1 MALTLQDLV
10 AMPELKL
17 KLHTS
22 GPDAARAVTWVHVS
36 ELVDPTP
43 FLTGGEL
50 LLTTGLAFGPDTIGA
65 DTVRA
70 ADGGPPGYVERLR
83 AAGVVGLGF
92 GTGLSHDEV
101 PDELLTTAGQRGLPV
116 VEVPRQTPFIAISRA
131 VSNAIAADEYAA
143 VTRTFAAQQAL
154 TRAALS
160 PSGPDQVVRLLAQ
173 QVGGWVVLID
183 AAGALLASHPQ
194 AAGVPPE
201 ALAPEI
207 AKLRGHRGAVS
218 SAFPIGEDTVS
229 VQPVGSGQRRRAFL
243 AVGRPGVLSAADR
256 HLVNAAVLL
265 LTIRLE
271 QSNGDDRGMAGLR
284 SAMVRLLL
292 AGDVDLVRP
301 IAAEIG
307 EQLPQE
313 PLALLAVLAGPDRPT
328 AAGLERRVGDPSR
341 AWLAGGVGDSLAVIA
356 GEADPGLPDLL
367 AELAQSR
374 GTSVGVAHSR
384 DYPGLAAAHRQ
395 ALLAAEFGR
404 RTGGVIRFR
413 DISAQGVTGLI
424 DPIAGRAFA
433 DSLLD
438 GLIEHDRT
446 GRGDLLSS
454 LRVWLAHLGQ
464 WDPAAAELGIHR
476 HTLRNRMNTAADIL
490 GRSLDSPG
498 TRSELWLALQII
510 DGAG

>member
-1 MALTLQDLV
+1 MSLTLGDLV

-17 KLHTS
+17 KLRTS
-22 GPDAARAVTWVHVS
+22 GPDVDRVITWVHVS

-50 LLTTGLAFGPDTIGA
+50 LLTTGLAFHPGTN
-65 DTVRA
+65 RA
-70 ADGGPPGYVERLR
+70 AGDGPPGYVERLR
-83 AAGVVGLGF
+83 TAGVVGLGF
-92 GTGLSHDEV
+92 GTGLSHDDV
-101 PDELLTTAGQRGLPV
+101 PAELLATAGRRGLPV

-292 AGDVDLVRP
+292 AGEVDLVRP

-328 AAGLERRVGDPSR
+328 SAGLERRVGDPSR

-374 GTSVGVAHSR
+374 GTSVGVAQSR

-404 RTGGVIRFR
+404 RSGGHVTRFA
-413 DISAQGVTGLI
+413 DISAQGVTSLI

-446 GRGDLLSS
+446 GRGDLLVS

-498 TRSELWLALQII
+498 TRSELWLAMEII
-510 DGAG
+510 APAASKA

>member
-101 PDELLTTAGQRGLPV
+101 PDELLTAAGRRGLPV
-116 VEVPRQTPFIAISRA
+116 IEVPRQTPFIAISRA

-154 TRAALS
+154 TRAALA
-160 PSGPDQVVRLLAQ
+160 PSGPDQLVRLLAH
-173 QVGGWVVLID
+173 QVGGWVVLVD
-183 AAGALLASHPQ
+183 VSGGSPASHPK
-194 AAGVPPE
+194 ATSGRLE
-201 ALAPEI
+201 ALAREI
-207 AKLRGHRGAVS
+207 APLRGHRGAVS

-229 VQPVGSGQRRRAFL
+229 VQSVGSGQRRAFL
-243 AVGRPGVLSAADR
+243 AVGRPGALAAADR
-256 HLVNAAVLL
+256 HLVNTAVLL
-265 LTIRLE
+265 LTIRLA
-271 QSNGDDRGMAGLR
+271 QPTGDDRALAGLR
-284 SAMVRLLL
+284 SAMLRLLL
-292 AGDVDLVRP
+292 AGDVDLVRQLL
-301 IAAEIG
+301 AEVG

-313 PLALLAVLAGPDRPT
+313 PFTVVVVRADQGRPALSTPEPTDGHSPARLAADVD
-328 AAGLERRVGDPSR
+328 
-341 AWLAGGVGDSLAVIA
+341 DSVVMIA

-367 AELAQSR
+367 AELGDSP
-374 GTSVGVAHSR
+374 GTSVGIAQSR
-384 DYPGLAAAHRQ
+384 DYAGLATAHRQ
-395 ALLAAEFGR
+395 ALQAAGFAR
-404 RTGGVIRFR
+404 RSGAKVTRFA
-413 DISAQGVTGLI
+413 DISAQALTSLI
-424 DPIAGRAFA
+424 DPAGGRAFA
-433 DSLLD
+433 ESLLG
-438 GLIEHDRT
+438 GLIRHGRT
-446 GRGDLLSS
+446 GRGDLLTS
-454 LRVWLAHLGQ
+454 LRVWLAHHGQ
-464 WDPAAAELGIHR
+464 WDPAAAELGVHR
-476 HTLRNRMNTAADIL
+476 HTLRNRMNTAEDIL

>member
-1 MALTLQDLV
+1 MSLTLRDLV

-17 KLHTS
+17 QLHTS
-22 GPDAARAVTWVHVS
+22 GPDVDRVITWVHVS

-50 LLTTGLAFGPDTIGA
+50 LLTTGLAFDPGTTRSTGD
-65 DTVRA
+65 
-70 ADGGPPGYVERLR
+70 GPPGYVERLR
-83 AAGVVGLGF
+83 TAGVVGLGF
-92 GTGLSHDEV
+92 GTGLSHDDV
-101 PDELLTTAGQRGLPV
+101 PADLLAGAGRRGLPV

-143 VTRTFAAQQAL
+143 VTRTFVAQQAL

-183 AAGALLASHPQ
+183 AAGAPLASHPR
-194 AAGVPPE
+194 AAGAPPE
-201 ALAPEI
+201 ALASEI

-229 VQPVGSGQRRRAFL
+229 LQPVGSGQRRRAFL

-301 IAAEIG
+301 VALDIG
-307 EQLPQE
+307 DELPDA

-341 AWLAGGVGDSLAVIA
+341 AWLAGSVGDSLAVIA

-367 AELAQSR
+367 AELVQSR
-374 GTSVGVAHSR
+374 GTSVGVAQSR
-384 DYPGLAAAHRQ
+384 DYPGLAAAYRQ
-395 ALLAAEFGR
+395 ALQAAEFGR
-404 RTGGVIRFR
+404 RTGGVTRFT
-413 DISAQGVTGLI
+413 DISMQDVAGII
-424 DPIAGRAFA
+424 DPAAGQAFA
-433 DSLLD
+433 DSLLG

-446 GRGDLLSS
+446 GRGDLLAS
-454 LRVWLAHLGQ
+454 LRVWLTHLGQ
-464 WDPAAAELGIHR
+464 WDPAAGELGIHR
-476 HTLRNRMNTAADIL
+476 HTLRNRMNTVEDIL

-498 TRSELWLALQII
+498 TRSELWLAMELI
-510 DGAG
+510 APAASKA

>member
-1 MALTLQDLV
+1 MPLTLRDLV
-10 AMPELKL
+10 AMPDLKL
-17 KLHTS
+17 QLHTS
-22 GPDAARAVTWVHVS
+22 GPDLDRVVTWVHVS
-36 ELVDPTP
+36 ELLDPTP

-50 LLTTGLAFGPDTIGA
+50 LLTTGLAFGA
-65 DTVRA
+65 DTVGA
-70 ADGGPPGYVERLR
+70 ADDGPPGYVERLR

-101 PDELLTTAGQRGLPV
+101 PAELLTAARRWGLPV

-143 VTRTFAAQQAL
+143 VTRTFTAQQAL
-154 TRAALS
+154 TRAALA
-160 PSGPDQVVRLLAQ
+160 PSGPGRLVRLLAQ
-173 QVGGWVVLID
+173 QVGGWVVLVD
-183 AAGALLASHPQ
+183 ASGAPLASDPP
-194 AAGVPPE
+194 AAQGRLT
-201 ALAPEI
+201 ALAREI
-207 AKLRGHRGAVS
+207 APLRGHRGPVS
-218 SAFPIGEDTVS
+218 SAFPIGEDSVS
-229 VQPVGSGQRRRAFL
+229 VQPVGSGQRRAFL
-243 AVGRPGVLSAADR
+243 AVGRLGALSAADR

-271 QSNGDDRGMAGLR
+271 QSNGGDRALAGLR

-328 AAGLERRVGDPSR
+328 AAGLEPRVGE
-341 AWLAGGVGDSLAVIA
+341 AWLAGIVGDSLVVVA

-367 AELAQSR
+367 AELRSSP
-374 GTSVGVAHSR
+374 GTSVGVAQSA
-384 DYPGLAAAHRQ
+384 DYHGLGTAHRQ
-395 ALLAAEFGR
+395 ALQAAEFGR
-404 RTGGVIRFR
+404 RTGGHVTSFR

-424 DPIAGRAFA
+424 DPAAGRAFA
-433 DSLLD
+433 ESLLG

-446 GRGDLLSS
+446 GRGDLLAS
-454 LRVWLAHLGQ
+454 LRVWLAHHGQ
-464 WDPAAAELGIHR
+464 WDPAAAELGVHR
-476 HTLRNRMNTAADIL
+476 HTLRNRMTTAADIL

-498 TRSELWLALQII
+498 TRSELWLALQLI
-510 DGAG
+510 DSSG